1 MVQASWFNWEVA
13 EPFYLAA
20 LTQSVAAVFV
30 TVADLITRRRLKD
43 LKDKELPE
51 FTLHLPSGE
60 IAGSMKAG
68 LTAKELQL
76 EGLTTPE
83 IIESVSKN
91 RDAAIILSTVP
102 LTVLP
107 VVINAQIA
115 DQTQWI
121 LLAIIFVI
129 ALTFASVIMFSTS
142 FYSRARVWVFGVAS
156 LTGIVINL
164 VLGSVLGLTTSVAP
178 TP

>member
-1 MVQASWFNWEVA
+1 M
-13 EPFYLAA
+13 
-20 LTQSVAAVFV
+20 AAVLV
-30 TVADLITRRRLKD
+30 TIADLITRRRLRN
-43 LKDKELPE
+43 LKEKELPE
-51 FTLHLPSGE
+51 FTLFLPDGNE
-60 IAGSMKAG
+60 AGSMKAG
-68 LTAKELQL
+68 LTAKELQI

-115 DQTQWI
+115 DNTQWI
-121 LLAIIFVI
+121 LLAIIFAI
-129 ALTFASVIMFSTS
+129 TLTLAGVVMFSSS
-142 FYSRARVWVFGVAS
+142 FYSRARVWVFGVTS
-156 LTGIVINL
+156 LVGIIINL
-164 VLGSVLGLTTSVAP
+164 VLGSILGLTTSVAP